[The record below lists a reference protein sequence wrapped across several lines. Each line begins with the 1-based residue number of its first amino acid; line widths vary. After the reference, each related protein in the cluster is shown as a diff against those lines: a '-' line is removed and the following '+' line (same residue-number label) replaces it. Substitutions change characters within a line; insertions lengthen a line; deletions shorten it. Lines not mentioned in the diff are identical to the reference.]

1 MHDTF
6 KVSCKGERDS
16 AVSEQQL
23 RENLLRLGFGSR
35 QLDRLLTGTPVIIKS
50 GLSETMAIRYQQR
63 LREAG
68 LLTDVVPE
76 GAAVQAEIAPQA
88 GAAVPPVGAAPRP
101 APGEQPQR
109 RMAPF
114 AFTGNGSEYFG
125 IWIVN
130 ILLMVVTLGFYAP
143 WAKVRNLQYFYGHTL
158 LEQQSFQYLADPWV
172 IFRGRLV
179 AVAAFIV
186 WTIASN
192 FFPIAAMA
200 LLVVFIPLV
209 PWIIV
214 RSLKFHAINS
224 AYRNIRFDFTGRY
237 WQAVQVVYLW
247 PLLALLTLGLMVPFA
262 VQRWHQFL
270 TGNARYGRSA
280 FALNLS
286 VGEVYVFFL
295 KMLGMF
301 VATLLLGGVLSVVY
315 QPLMVVFG
323 FAAYLVLFGYMMAG
337 LTNLVINGVKLEQ
350 HGFVS
355 NLGKRR
361 LLWIFFT
368 NSLLILLTMG
378 FFTPWAKVRMA
389 TYRASCTEME
399 VAGDLDGFIAGEAQ
413 HAGAVGMELGD
424 AFDAGF
430 GFG

>member
-6 KVSCKGERDS
+6 KVSCKGERDG
-16 AVSEQQL
+16 ALGEQQL

-35 QLDRLLTGTPVIIKS
+35 QVDRLLSGTPVIIKS
-50 GLSETMAIRYQQR
+50 GLSETMAMRYQQR

-68 LLTDVVPE
+68 LLTEVVPE
-76 GAAVQAEIAPQA
+76 GAAVQAETVPQG
-88 GAAVPPVGAAPRP
+88 GAAVPPVGTAPRP
-101 APGEQPQR
+101 APGELPQR

-200 LLVVFIPLV
+200 LLVLFIPLV

-301 VATLLLGGVLSVVY
+301 VATLLLGGLLSVVY
-315 QPLMVVFG
+315 QPLMAVFV
-323 FAAYLVLFGYMMAG
+323 FAAYLVLFGYVMAG

-424 AFDAGF
+424 AFDVGF

>member
-1 MHDTF
+1 MQDTF

-16 AVSEQQL
+16 AIDEQQL
-23 RENLLRLGFGSR
+23 RDNLQRLGFGSK
-35 QLDRLLTGTPVIIKS
+35 QLDRLLNGTPVTIKS
-50 GLSETMAIRYQQR
+50 GLSQAMAERYQKR
-63 LREAG
+63 LADAG
-68 LLTDVVPE
+68 LITQVLPD
-76 GAAVQAEIAPQA
+76 GATLVAPPA
-88 GAAVPPVGAAPRP
+88 PPAPPAAPIQQP
-101 APGEQPQR
+101 APGASQR
-109 RMAPF
+109 RLVPF
-114 AFTGNGSEYFG
+114 QFTGNGSEYFG

-143 WAKVRNLQYFYGHTL
+143 WAKVRNLQYFYGHTV
-158 LEQQSFQYLADPWV
+158 LEKQSFQYLADPWV

-186 WTIASN
+186 WSIASN

-200 LLVVFIPLV
+200 LLVIFIPLV
-209 PWIIV
+209 PWIIT

-224 AYRNIRFDFTGRY
+224 AYRNIRFDFAGTY
-237 WQAVQVVYLW
+237 WQAVKVVYLW
-247 PLLALLTLGLMVPFA
+247 PLAAILTLGLLVPLA

-270 TGNARYGRSA
+270 TEGARYGRSA

-286 VGEVYVFFL
+286 VGQVYVFFL
-295 KMLGMF
+295 KMLGVF
-301 VATLLLGGVLSVVY
+301 VGLLLVGGVLSLVY
-315 QPLMVVFG
+315 QPIMAVFVM
-323 FAAYLVLFGYMMAG
+323 AAYLALFGYFMAG
-337 LTNLVINGVKLEQ
+337 LTNLVINSIQLEQ
-350 HGFVS
+350 HGFAS

-361 LLWIFFT
+361 MVWIFFT

-389 TYRASCTEME
+389 RYRASCSEME

-424 AFDAGF
+424 AFDVGF